1 MENEKLSLLE
11 LPNETLQEDIGN
23 KLDIITL
30 SHLVCLNKTCYGLF
44 QKPFL
49 NARLERLAHYIVI
62 EPNEDEI
69 KKILNKYPE
78 LFLKKIKKVIN
89 HNGRSIINATL
100 YQLAYGEGDVDMC
113 EMLGSYFERAC
124 GNFEAG
130 ENERQ
135 KQIKER
141 FADNNQAKG
150 FDFKPIIQAISDEQF
165 NHGKENNKWILSD
178 STLKAIETF
187 RKDFDESQPKI
198 IDKGMHFRLETL
210 QELYETY
217 AKAAAPQWEY
227 HYEKCALL
235 EDGIIPFVLRY
246 VPENDA
252 QKLKQGLYYLQTKE
266 PDREHFNRAKKMR
279 DGRDFRGRL
288 MSASAHFPFLGFYVD
303 IVFGM

>member
-30 SHLVCLNKTCYGLF
+30 SHLVCLNKKSYGLF

-49 NARLERLAHYIVI
+49 LERLAHYIVI

-69 KKILNKYPE
+69 KKILNQYPE
-78 LFLKKIKKVIN
+78 LLLKKIKKVIN

-150 FDFKPIIQAISDEQF
+150 FDFKPIIQAISNEQF
-165 NHGKENNKWILSD
+165 NHGKEN
-178 STLKAIETF
+178 
-187 RKDFDESQPKI
+187 
-198 IDKGMHFRLETL
+198 
-210 QELYETY
+210 
-217 AKAAAPQWEY
+217 
-227 HYEKCALL
+227 
-235 EDGIIPFVLRY
+235 
-246 VPENDA
+246 
-252 QKLKQGLYYLQTKE
+252 
-266 PDREHFNRAKKMR
+266 
-279 DGRDFRGRL
+279 
-288 MSASAHFPFLGFYVD
+288 
-303 IVFGM
+303 